1 MSDGTTPLSSSHAAA
16 APAAT
21 VRLPPRRLGGAS
33 AISFSSIGGSVGS
46 ENVSSVS
53 APTSSGGVQ

>member
-1 MSDGTTPLSSSHAAA
+1 MSEGTTPLSSSQAA
-16 APAAT
+16 AAT
-21 VRLPPRRLGGAS
+21 VRLPRRLGGAS

-53 APTSSGGVQ
+53 NATSSGGVQ